1 MTLLINKFKIMKM
14 KLIKKGK
21 LNNLLKYKK
30 YIKLLLEFKYINKK
44 RKKNKL

>member
-1 MTLLINKFKIMKM
+1 M

-30 YIKLLLEFKYINKK
+30 YIKILLELKYINKK